1 MNSIVGNMKDAMDLR
16 LFLRNYF
23 YPKNQ
28 QFIQN
33 NLYSYIQGIDDI
45 DFVSDSYMYRLK
57 CKYKKCSDQDMNGMN
72 IESALV
78 LTQRYNM
85 MDLSSRILLLFGKYY
100 QEIGLIKSPQQTEY
114 LTASGK
120 LYQKASEI
128 VKETKNKYVHKQ
140 IEKAKQVLRS
150 FCNINGIKIK

>member
-1 MNSIVGNMKDAMDLR
+1 MNSIVGNMKDAMDFR

-57 CKYKKCSDQDMNGMN
+57 CKYKKCSDQDINGMN

-78 LTQRYNM
+78 NTLSEGNVNNEIYTSNISYNNKVSFYQICSVILSQIHFCGYLKALYNM
-85 MDLSSRILLLFGKYY
+85 IWFPINTTTFMMEL
-100 QEIGLIKSPQQTEY
+100 Y
-114 LTASGK
+114 L
-120 LYQKASEI
+120 
-128 VKETKNKYVHKQ
+128 
-140 IEKAKQVLRS
+140 
-150 FCNINGIKIK
+150 

>member
-1 MNSIVGNMKDAMDLR
+1 MNSIVGNMKDAMDFR

-78 LTQRYNM
+78 NTLSEGNVNNEIYSSNISDNNKVSFSQICSMILSQIHLCGYLKALYNM
-85 MDLSSRILLLFGKYY
+85 IWFPINSTTFMMEL
-100 QEIGLIKSPQQTEY
+100 Y
-114 LTASGK
+114 L
-120 LYQKASEI
+120 
-128 VKETKNKYVHKQ
+128 
-140 IEKAKQVLRS
+140 
-150 FCNINGIKIK
+150 